1 MGLDELTQIQIGSSV
16 LVAGAQK
23 GDSKF
28 YSWLYRIAFNR
39 GVNFYRSV
47 RVWDEIDDEYPDTAV
62 TANPER
68 VLIGIEKERKVLEVI
83 DLMPDVMREALTL
96 NTYRGYDYKTVSQL
110 VTVTIGMF
118 TERWLAMLIAIAG
131 LISANKP

>member
-39 GVNFYRSV
+39 GVNFYRPV

-68 VLIGIEKERKVLEVI
+68 VLIGIEKERKVLKCQSLMVI
-83 DLMPDVMREALTL
+83 FMHSMSD
-96 NTYRGYDYKTVSQL
+96 G
-110 VTVTIGMF
+110 
-118 TERWLAMLIAIAG
+118 
-131 LISANKP
+131 

>member
-1 MGLDELTQIQIGSSV
+1 VGLDELTQIQIGSSV
-16 LVAGAQK
+16 LVAGAQN

-47 RVWDEIDDEYPDTAV
+47 RVWDEIYDEYPDTAV

-68 VLIGIEKERKVLEVI
+68 VLIGIEKERKVLKCQSLMVI
-83 DLMPDVMREALTL
+83 FMHSMSD
-96 NTYRGYDYKTVSQL
+96 G
-110 VTVTIGMF
+110 
-118 TERWLAMLIAIAG
+118 
-131 LISANKP
+131 